1 MYLGDY
7 DNQICI
13 SQKINQ
19 QSINPDGP
27 QSQTHLI
34 ASYICIILYCII
46 LIWLQFDQSKDNTQ
60 HLNRK

>member
-34 ASYICIILYCII
+34 ASCIILHHKFGYG
-46 LIWLQFDQSKDNTQ
+46 LTNQKTTLST
-60 HLNRK
+60 